1 MDHPVRET
9 SATAQ
14 IVDELAMTKMCRV
27 GELFGGRRVPFAE
40 PPLMECG
47 LSAAYIFDVEGTLID
62 CVPQSLRCWRETL
75 ASFGVPMPMVSL
87 RRLSG
92 MDGDEMLATLVP
104 GFDEAARKKILTA
117 EGERYRAVY
126 LPRVRAFPGV
136 RAAFTAV
143 KSHGARI
150 ALATDCQ
157 SDELKRYRSLINAD
171 DLIDAIACGDE
182 VSKGKPDPEL
192 IELALDRLGGISAA
206 SATMIGDTPFDAQA
220 ARRAGAT
227 AWGLLT
233 GGHPRSSLIDAG
245 CSVVV
250 PAVEDLQRYIE
261 RGTPGVSASA
271 PR

>member
-1 MDHPVRET
+1 
-9 SATAQ
+9 
-14 IVDELAMTKMCRV
+14 VDELAMTKMCRV
-27 GELFGGRRVPFAE
+27 DELFDGRRVP
-40 PPLMECG
+40 LRTMVDG
-47 LSAAYIFDVEGTLID
+47 VRMSAAYIFDVEGTLID
-62 CVPQSLRCWRETL
+62 CVPQCLRCWHETL

-87 RRLSG
+87 QRLSG
-92 MDGDEMLATLVP
+92 MDGDEMLATLLP
-104 GFDEAARKKILTA
+104 SFDESARKKILTA

-136 RAAFTAV
+136 RAVFTAI

-157 SDELKRYRSLINAD
+157 TDELKRYRSLINVD
-171 DLIDAIACGDE
+171 DMIDAIACGDE

-192 IELALDRLGGISAA
+192 IQLALERLGGMSAA

-220 ARRAGAT
+220 ARHAGAT
-227 AWGLLT
+227 AWGALT

-250 PAVEDLQRYIE
+250 SSVADLQRHIE
-261 RGTPGVSASA
+261 RGAPVVSASA